1 MKSIA
6 SALLFA
12 ALLISSASALVEEKL
27 SNLLDH
33 AENDDKDYSKINIEV
48 DGESKTFYIAAN
60 FTNNSTSSDDYGVP
74 AGGRGYISNTPTL
87 DVNNPD
93 YFKPN
98 LLGASVEWDVDLS
111 KHECGCIA
119 AFYTVKMPG
128 VDWNGDL
135 WMNTDTFGYCDAN

>member
-1 MKSIA
+1 MNKA
-6 SALLFA
+6 FD
-12 ALLISSASALVEEKL
+12 E
-27 SNLLDH
+27 
-33 AENDDKDYSKINIEV
+33 IEIEL
-48 DGESKTFYIAAN
+48 DGEKKTLYIAAN
-60 FTNNSTSSDDYGVP
+60 FTQNATTPHTDYGVS
-74 AGGRGYISNTPTL
+74 ADGRGYISNTRTL
-87 DVNNPD
+87 DSKNPD

-128 VDWNGDL
+128 KDWNGDL